1 MTDERWAHVKELFQ
15 DAVERPPGERD
26 AFLGSATGDDEALR
40 REVESLLAADTAEG
54 DFLDQLP
61 VASESVLA
69 DPLVAYSTTMD
80 PGPSHTVLAAGL
92 RVGPYEIVAPLGAG
106 GMGEVYRAHDIRLG
120 RDVAIKTLPDQF
132 ARDRERVARL
142 RREAR
147 TLASLNH
154 PHIAAIYGLE
164 EFDGADFLVLELVE
178 GRASGGTAATYRG
191 AANRRANRRGARSRS
206 RTRHRP
212 PRPQARERDDHT
224 GRPGEGAGLRS
235 GEGGL

>member
-1 MTDERWAHVKELFQ
+1 MTDERWPRVKALFQ
-15 DAVERPPGERD
+15 AAVERPAEERD
-26 AFLGSATGDDEALR
+26 AFLAAATADDAALR
-40 REVESLLAADTAEG
+40 REVESLLAADTPDAG
-54 DFLDQLP
+54 FLAHLP

-69 DPLVAYSTTMD
+69 DPLAALPTAMD

-154 PHIAAIYGLE
+154 PHVAAIYGLE
-164 EFDGADFLVLELVE
+164 EFDGTDFLVLELVE
-178 GRASGGTAATYRG
+178 GEHPAGPLPVAEALRIG
-191 AANRRANRRGARSRS
+191 AADRRGSRKPLTHEAS
-206 RTRHRP
+206 STATSSPRT
-212 PRPQARERDDHT
+212 
-224 GRPGEGAGLRS
+224 
-235 GEGGL
+235 